1 MADSEEQV
9 TSTTSFGEERIH
21 GADLNGADDVNEA
34 AAIEHFNVDD
44 IVDLVGGAQDAIER
58 HLAEESALNED
69 PELFSSQ
76 PEPEPEPVTVSEPVD
91 VSMPVI
97 SEPEP
102 AAETEESTP
111 VSDGVVLSSDELVV
125 EPEITSPPT
134 PEPSPE
140 PSLPTPEPSPPTLEP
155 SPPTPEPS
163 PPTPEPSLPSP
174 AAPPAAAAAPPTRE
188 EEPSVAPASYEPSL
202 PISLPTSLMHFPTV
216 SELLYWRDVKTTGV
230 VFGAALLLL
239 LSLTACSIVSVA
251 SYVGLALLSVTVA
264 FRIYKGILQAIQK
277 SDEGHPFKLYL
288 NQEVALS
295 EDVAHR
301 YSDMLL
307 SRINRAVVE
316 LRRLF
321 LVDDLVDSI
330 KFAVLMWI
338 LTYVGAFFNG
348 LTLLILGLVAVFSC
362 PIIYEKH
369 QAQIDHYVAMV
380 SGRITDIVGKIQAV
394 VPGTKRKA
402 E

>member
-58 HLAEESALNED
+58 HIAEESALNED

-111 VSDGVVLSSDELVV
+111 VSDGVVLSSEELVV

-134 PEPSPE
+134 PEPS
-140 PSLPTPEPSPPTLEP
+140 LPTPEP

-188 EEPSVAPASYEPSL
+188 EEPSVAPASL
-202 PISLPTSLMHFPTV
+202 

-380 SGRITDIVGKIQAV
+380 SGRITDIVGKVQAM